1 MSDHVIIDGVSEGL
15 VHNVVFEGTHQEC
28 LTWIYDKS
36 FDYQILEKTQVVEF
50 IKQLNQCQ

>member
-50 IKQLNQCQ
+50 IKQLNQC